1 MKYVA
6 AMMRCMRRADAY
18 CGLYCSEVV
27 GRMRGI
33 DDVVESSPGRR
44 HQSHPG
50 SCPQALSRT
59 VDTQA
64 LSGITL
70 NLKSTPSLPGELIM
84 EKGRNTYTH
93 KITPLAKDIRID
105 NSQLP
110 HNPTA
115 SESENLH
122 FLGFTIIGPK
132 KVHEKVHPSFR
143 INDPWPTPKRPPTL
157 SLTNPLC
164 IFSRP
169 NPTHGIPNPPS
180 PKRPPYGV
188 E

>member
-1 MKYVA
+1 MDAWRPISGSSVRDSGCDFRYKTECGVRTHGRIHRVMKYVA

-70 NLKSTPSLPGELIM
+70 NLKSTPSLPGELIT

-105 NSQLP
+105 NLP
-110 HNPTA
+110 A
-115 SESENLH
+115 SPQSHCLRIRKFALFGFHDHWPQES
-122 FLGFTIIGPK
+122 
-132 KVHEKVHPSFR
+132 S
-143 INDPWPTPKRPPTL
+143 
-157 SLTNPLC
+157 
-164 IFSRP
+164 
-169 NPTHGIPNPPS
+169 
-180 PKRPPYGV
+180 
-188 E
+188 